1 MKKTILI
8 LIAMSACTFVYGQ
21 EKQAASDTV
30 KNVVT
35 LSEMIISANK
45 VEEDKKQIAQQIET
59 ISRLQI
65 RKLNTQSTADLLQQT
80 GHVNVQKSQ
89 QGGGSIMIR
98 GFEASRV
105 LLVVDGVR
113 MNNLIY
119 RSGHLQNSITVDQN
133 MLDRVEVLF
142 GPSSTVYGSDA
153 LGGVVAFYSKNPVFA
168 KTGEKV
174 HTSGGV
180 FTRYGSVNNEKTGHV
195 NFNIGIKKFAS
206 LTSFTYS
213 EFGDLMMGKSK
224 NPFYKAGFGERNYY
238 VQRFDGRDSLVA
250 NSNKYLQKF
259 SGYKQ
264 HDLLQKFS
272 FKQNDKITHTLNFQY
287 SNSNDVP
294 RYDRLTDPKGTGL
307 NSAEWYYGPQL
318 RIMGIYNLNAKNL
331 NGFFNAINTNLS
343 YQNIEESRHSRSFN
357 SSNRNSRIE
366 KVEVYGL
373 NADFQRKKEK
383 SDTRVGID
391 AQYNTV
397 NSTAFATN
405 INTGVKAPIATR
417 YPDGSNEMYNVA
429 LYATN
434 TYQIKEKLFL
444 NDGIRLAYIALN
456 SRFQSKEFFPF
467 PFDAINQKYTALS
480 GNLGLVY
487 LPSDKWKI
495 SLMGSTGFRAPNVDD
510 MTKVFESAPGRLVVP
525 NPSLKPEKTYNA
537 DLQITKVFGKAVR
550 WENIIY
556 YTFFDDALSS
566 GPTTFNGEDSVLYDD
581 VMSKVFS
588 IQNNQSAYL
597 YGATSNLF
605 VTLFNHFNITGG
617 ATYTYGRINTDTT
630 DYPLDH
636 ISPLYGRFAVK
647 YFTKKFEAES
657 FVVFNGWKRIKDYNL
672 TGEDNPQYAP
682 AEGMPAWYTINL
694 RLSYSINRNFT
705 IQTGVDNLLDTQYRV
720 FASGING
727 AGRNIFGTVRVNF

>member
-1 MKKTILI
+1 M
-8 LIAMSACTFVYGQ
+8 AVSACSFLYGQ
-21 EKQAASDTV
+21 EIQTASDTV

-35 LSEMIISANK
+35 LSEMIVSANK

-59 ISRLQI
+59 ISSIQI

-119 RSGHLQNSITVDQN
+119 RAGHLQNSITVDQN

-168 KTGEKV
+168 KEGEKV
-174 HTSGGV
+174 HTSGGI

-195 NFNIGIKKFAS
+195 NFNLGTKKFAS

-213 EFGDLMMGKSK
+213 EFDDLLMGKSK
-224 NPFYKAGFGERNYY
+224 NPFYKEGFGERNFY
-238 VQRFDGRDSLVA
+238 VQRIDGKDSLVT

-259 SGYKQ
+259 SGYRQ

-272 FKQNDKITHTLNFQY
+272 LKQNDKITHTLNFQY

-343 YQNIEESRHSRSFN
+343 YQNIEESRHNRSFN
-357 SSNRNSRIE
+357 SSSRNSRIE

-383 SDTRVGID
+383 SDIRLGID

-405 INTGVKAPIATR
+405 INTGATTPIATR

-480 GNLGLVY
+480 GNIGLVY
-487 LPSDKWKI
+487 LPNDKWKI

-510 MTKVFESAPGRLVVP
+510 MSKVFDSAPGRLFVP

-550 WENIIY
+550 WENIVY
-556 YTFFDDALSS
+556 YTYFDDALSA
-566 GPTTFNGEDSVLYDD
+566 GVTTFNGEDSVLYDD

-597 YGATSNLF
+597 YGATSNLY
-605 VTLFNHFNITGG
+605 VSLNKHFNITGG

-636 ISPLYGRFAVK
+636 ISPIYGRFAVK
-647 YFTKKFEAES
+647 YYAKKFEAES
-657 FVVFNGWKRIKDYNL
+657 FLMFNGWKRIKDYNL
-672 TGEDNPQYAP
+672 AGEDNQQYATP
-682 AEGMPAWYTINL
+682 EGMPAWYTINL
-694 RLSYSINRNFT
+694 RLSYSINRYFT
-705 IQTGVDNLLDTQYRV
+705 IQIGIDNLLDTQYRV

-727 AGRNIFGTVRVNF
+727 AGRNIFGTLRINF